1 MSRRVLSLCFPTCN
15 RKEKLI
21 ATVKKLLACS
31 DNRFSITISDNV
43 CLNLKKVDT
52 FGSNTESENEE
63 KDTDTTSVQ

>member
-1 MSRRVLSLCFPTCN
+1 MFSKDSTNTYNQSRN
-15 RKEKLI
+15 H
-21 ATVKKLLACS
+21 
-31 DNRFSITISDNV
+31 